1 MALDEFTR
9 SHWYPIGRLEDVP
22 EGGGRTTRLLGHAI
36 VAERRGGKLT
46 IRLKDGTTPLK
57 VQERYGY
64 VRTTLS
70 DDPRQLYDIPEFE
83 EQGRRLVPAGC
94 ISARCSGLR
103 AVENFLDLA
112 HLPFV
117 HPNILGI
124 EEQAGVEQYEVEIA
138 ESGNEIWATEC
149 KFYRP
154 LAGAFGERF
163 GEIGHYKYRV
173 AHPFSAIIYMTCP
186 IKEDAWD
193 LIGLFIQPVEEDRS
207 DLHSFLL
214 VFDEDSSDTDLLQF
228 QQFIFVQDRVI
239 LENQVPLLL
248 PLDPRHERP
257 TRADA
262 SSVAYRRWLRQN
274 GVTYGAI
281 TRDKAA

>member
-1 MALDEFTR
+1 MSPKAARR
-9 SHWYPIGRLEDVP
+9 S
-22 EGGGRTTRLLGHAI
+22 TRLLGQAI

-46 IRLKDGTTPLK
+46 IRLKDGRTPLK

-64 VRTTLS
+64 VWTTLS
-70 DDPRQLYDIPEFE
+70 DDPRPLYDMPEFE
-83 EQGRRLVPAGC
+83 EEGRRLVPAGC

-112 HLPFV
+112 HFPFV

-138 ESGNEIWATEC
+138 ESGNEIWTTEC

-163 GEIGHYKYRV
+163 GETAHYKYRV
-173 AHPFSAIIYMTCP
+173 AHPFSAIIYKTCP
-186 IKEDAWD
+186 IKEDVWD
-193 LIGLFIQPVEEDRS
+193 LIGLFIQPVEEDLS
-207 DLHSFLL
+207 DLHPFLL
-214 VFDEDSSDTDLLQF
+214 VFDEDNSDIDLLQF
-228 QQFIFVQDRVI
+228 QQAVYLQDRLI
-239 LENQVPLLL
+239 LENQVPSLL
-248 PLDPRHERP
+248 PLDPRHERS
-257 TRADA
+257 TLADA
-262 SSVAYRRWLRQN
+262 SSIAYRRWLTQN

-281 TRDKAA
+281 PRDKAA